1 MKVYQKT
8 SKKIKYLFCAGRY
21 DFSYRKSLVS
31 LIKNYEIIDT
41 KVNL

>member
-8 SKKIKYLFCAGRY
+8 SKKIKYLFCDDITSHIEIEY
-21 DFSYRKSLVS
+21 LLS
-31 LIKNYEIIDT
+31 LIKNYETIDT